1 MIEKIKHHMKDIVD
15 VTIQYVNYNFISSYN
30 NCLLICIEKGKLD
43 KNLLVFLTE
52 EGKTKLV
59 ELEDQK
65 NVKVSIDLVCQK

>member
-1 MIEKIKHHMKDIVD
+1 MKDIVD
-15 VTIQYVNYNFISSYN
+15 VTIQYVNYNFISNYN

-43 KNLLVFLTE
+43 KDLLVFLTE